1 MAMMLMINEVLKNHG
16 FSLIDDEYSI
26 VWL

>member
-1 MAMMLMINEVLKNHG
+1 MMLMINEVLKNHG
-16 FSLIDDEYSI
+16 FSLIDNKYSI